1 MPKSKAKS
9 QNVII
14 MSKNWNEGWKASC
27 RIGRYSWPA
36 SVTIT
41 PQGWAH
47 QRPVSYAPRGVRPAK
62 KCWQSGNQCQN
73 VTPRS
78 KGQNSSDMD
87 FPKKWDPKIRIWIA
101 RRVEIAEFISHVAK
115 SWDDKLK
122 PTGDF
127 TKLGYSR
134 NRDVKNQVCKFY
146 KPWVDSRQLGHHKQT
161 VENSRQIMSEEAGVG
176 Q

>member
-1 MPKSKAKS
+1 
-9 QNVII
+9 

-36 SVTIT
+36 LVTIT

-62 KCWQSGNQCQN
+62 NCGQSGNQCQK

-87 FPKKWDPKIRIWIA
+87 FPKKMRSKNPHPESLIRSRASIIDLDLDLDLDRSEGRDSGIHISFWQK
-101 RRVEIAEFISHVAK
+101 VEM
-115 SWDDKLK
+115 
-122 PTGDF
+122 T
-127 TKLGYSR
+127 R
-134 NRDVKNQVCKFY
+134 NQV
-146 KPWVDSRQLGHHKQT
+146 WT
-161 VENSRQIMSEEAGVG
+161 VIKVEMSKTHIWT
-176 Q
+176 

>member
-14 MSKNWNEGWKASC
+14 MSRNWNGGWKASC

-36 SVTIT
+36 LVTIT

-62 KCWQSGNQCQN
+62 NCWQSGNQCQK

-87 FPKKWDPKIRIWIA
+87 FPKKWDPKIRTSIPSSDREPEFWIWIWTLTWIA
-101 RRVEIAEFISHVAK
+101 RRVVIAEFISHVTK

-134 NRDVKNQVCKFY
+134 LIK
-146 KPWVDSRQLGHHKQT
+146 SASL
-161 VENSRQIMSEEAGVG
+161 
-176 Q
+176 

>member
-1 MPKSKAKS
+1 
-9 QNVII
+9 
-14 MSKNWNEGWKASC
+14 MSRNWNGGWKASC

-62 KCWQSGNQCQN
+62 KCWQSGNQCQK

-87 FPKKWDPKIRIWIA
+87 FPKKWDPKIRTSIPSSDREPEFLIWIWSLTWIA
-101 RRVEIAEFISHVAK
+101 QRVEIAVLQRIEIRNSRSGTRCRK
-115 SWDDKLK
+115 PTSEPKLK

-127 TKLGYSR
+127 TKLGYSKY
-134 NRDVKNQVCKFY
+134 RDVKNQ
-146 KPWVDSRQLGHHKQT
+146 
-161 VENSRQIMSEEAGVG
+161 A
-176 Q
+176 

>member
-1 MPKSKAKS
+1 MESKLQDWKVLLACIGHHNSAGLSSPAAGVLCTPRGKTG
-9 QNVII
+9 QKMLTVWKP
-14 MSKNWNEGWKASC
+14 MSK
-27 RIGRYSWPA
+27 
-36 SVTIT
+36 
-41 PQGWAH
+41 
-47 QRPVSYAPRGVRPAK
+47 
-62 KCWQSGNQCQN
+62 
-73 VTPRS
+73 VTPKS